1 MPPKKIS
8 YAEDA
13 RQALLRGVDKVADA
27 VKVTLGPKG
36 RNVVL
41 EKSWGSPNITK
52 DGVTVAKEVELADE
66 YENMG
71 AQLCKEVA
79 SKTNDD
85 TGDGTTT
92 ATVLA
97 QAIVQE
103 GMRNVVAGAN
113 PMLIKQGIEMATAAV
128 VEFIRDM
135 AQPLEGRDDIANVAG
150 IAGNDPAIG
159 ALIADA
165 MDTVGKDGVITVEES
180 KVGKTE
186 MEVVEGMQFNKGYI
200 SPYFVTDAENM
211 ECVLE
216 DPYILIYEKKIS
228 SAADIVPVLEK
239 TTTAG
244 KPLVII
250 AEDVE
255 AEALATMVV
264 NKMRG
269 TLQCCAVKAPGFGD
283 RRKRNLED
291 IAILTG
297 GKFISEDLGIKLDHV
312 ELEDLGVAQRITV
325 DKDDTTIVQSEGS
338 EEDIAGRVAQ
348 IRAEIENTDSDYD
361 REKLEERLAKLAGGV
376 AVIKVGAATETE
388 LKELKH
394 RFEDALSAARS
405 ALEEGIVPGGG
416 VVLLRATKIL
426 DELDADGDVAAG
438 VRIVR
443 KALYAPIKQIA
454 ANAGYE
460 GGVVAEKVAGYKSP
474 KYGFNAASEQYEDL
488 VAAGVTEPAK
498 VVRAALENAAS
509 IGSLVLTTEALVAEI
524 PQEAPPMPPGGDM
537 GGGMG
542 GGMGGM
548 GGGMY

>member
-454 ANAGYE
+454 TNAGYE

-474 KYGFNAASEQYEDL
+474 KYGFNAASEEYEDL
-488 VAAGVTEPAK
+488 VSAGVTEPAK

-542 GGMGGM
+542 GM

>member
-1 MPPKKIS
+1 MPPKKIA
-8 YAEDA
+8 YQEDA
-13 RQALLRGVDKVADA
+13 RQALLRGVDKVANA
-27 VKVTLGPKG
+27 VRITLGPKG

-41 EKSWGSPNITK
+41 QKSWGSPNITK
-52 DGVTVAKEVELADE
+52 DGVTVAKEIELADE

-113 PMLIKQGIEMATAAV
+113 PMLIKEGIELATAAA
-128 VEFIRDM
+128 VEFIRAM
-135 AQPLEGRDDIANVAG
+135 AQPLDDRDDIANVAG

-165 MDTVGKDGVITVEES
+165 MDTVGKDGVITGEES

-216 DPYILIYEKKIS
+216 EPYILIFEKKIS

-239 TTTAG
+239 AATAG

-269 TLQCCAVKAPGFGD
+269 TLQCCAIKAPGFGD

-291 IAILTG
+291 LAVLTG
-297 GKFISEDLGIKLDHV
+297 GRFISEDLGIKLDGV

-325 DKDDTTIVQSEGS
+325 DKDDTTIVQGAGS

-361 REKLEERLAKLAGGV
+361 REKLGERLAKLAGGV
-376 AVIKVGAATETE
+376 AVLKVGAATETE

-416 VVLLRATKIL
+416 VVLLRAAKVL
-426 DELDADGDVAAG
+426 DDIDADGDVAAG
-438 VRIVR
+438 VRIV
-443 KALYAPIKQIA
+443 KAALSAPIKQIA
-454 ANAGYE
+454 ENAGYV
-460 GGVVAEKVAGYKSP
+460 GGIGAEKGGGYKSV
-474 KYGFNAASEQYEDL
+474 KYGFNAATEEYEDL
-488 VAAGVTEPAK
+488 VAAGVTDPAK

-548 GGGMY
+548 Y

>member
-1 MPPKKIS
+1 MAPKKLA
-8 YAEDA
+8 YDQEA
-13 RQALLRGVDKVADA
+13 RQALLRGVDSVADA
-27 VKVTLGPKG
+27 TKVTLGPKG

-41 EKSWGSPNITK
+41 EKSWGSPTITK
-52 DGVTVAKEVELADE
+52 DGVTVAKEIELEDE

-97 QAIVQE
+97 QAIVQQ

-113 PMLIKQGIEMATAAV
+113 PMLIKQGIEMATQAAV
-128 VEFIRDM
+128 DFIKDM

-159 ALIADA
+159 ELIAEA

-180 KVGKTE
+180 KVGMTE

-216 DPYILIYEKKIS
+216 KPYILIYEKKIS
-228 SAADIVPVLEK
+228 SAADLVPVLEK
-239 TTTAG
+239 VASAG
-244 KPLVII
+244 RPLLII

-264 NKMRG
+264 NKLRG
-269 TLQCCAVKAPGFGD
+269 TIQGCAVKAPGFGD

-291 IAILTG
+291 IAALTG
-297 GKFISEDLGIKLDHV
+297 GSFISEDLGIKMENV
-312 ELEDLGVAQRITV
+312 ELEDLGTAERVSI
-325 DKDDTTIVQSEGS
+325 DKDDTTIVQGGGS
-338 EEDIAGRVAQ
+338 QDDINGRIAQ
-348 IRAEIENTDSDYD
+348 IRAEIGKTDSDYD

-405 ALEEGIVPGGG
+405 GLEEGIVPGGG
-416 VVLLRATKIL
+416 VALLRAAAVL
-426 DELDADGDVAAG
+426 DDLEAEGDVAAG
-438 VRIVR
+438 IRIVR
-443 KALYAPIKQIA
+443 QALRAPTRQIA
-454 ANAGYE
+454 VNAGYE
-460 GGVVAEKVAGYKSP
+460 GGVVAEKILGYKSH
-474 KYGFNAASEQYEDL
+474 KYGFNAATERFEDL
-488 VAAGVTEPAK
+488 VTAGVTDPAK

-509 IGSLVLTTEALVAEI
+509 IGALVLTTEALVAEI
-524 PQEAPPMPPGGDM
+524 PREAPAGPPGGMPPGGDM
-537 GGGMG
+537 
-542 GGMGGM
+542 
-548 GGGMY
+548 Y

>member
-542 GGMGGM
+542 GM

>member
-1 MPPKKIS
+1 MAPKKLA
-8 YAEDA
+8 YDQEA
-13 RQALLRGVDKVADA
+13 RHALQRGVDIVANA
-27 VKVTLGPKG
+27 TKVTLGPKG
-36 RNVVL
+36 RNVIL
-41 EKSWGSPNITK
+41 EKSWGSPTITK
-52 DGVTVAKEVELADE
+52 DGVTVAKEIELEDE

-113 PMLIKQGIEMATAAV
+113 PMLIKQGIEMATQATV
-128 VEFIRDM
+128 DFIKAM

-159 ALIADA
+159 ELIAEA

-180 KVGKTE
+180 KVGVTE
-186 MEVVEGMQFNKGYI
+186 MEVVEGMQFNKGYV

-216 DPYILIYEKKIS
+216 EPYILIHEKKIS
-228 SAADIVPVLEK
+228 SAADLVPVLEK
-239 TTTAG
+239 VTSAG
-244 KPLVII
+244 RPLLII
-250 AEDVE
+250 AEDVD

-264 NKMRG
+264 NKLRG
-269 TLQCCAVKAPGFGD
+269 TIQGCAVKAPGFGD
-283 RRKRNLED
+283 RRKSSLED
-291 IAILTG
+291 IAALTG
-297 GKFISEDLGIKLDHV
+297 GTFISEDLGIKLENV
-312 ELEDLGVAQRITV
+312 ELEDLGTAERVSI
-325 DKDDTTIVQSEGS
+325 DKDDTTIVQGGGS
-338 EEDIAGRVAQ
+338 QDDINGRVAQ
-348 IRAEIENTDSDYD
+348 IRAEIEKTDSDYD

-405 ALEEGIVPGGG
+405 GLEEGIVPGGG
-416 VVLLRATKIL
+416 VTLLRAAMIL
-426 DELDADGDVAAG
+426 DDLEAEGDVAAG
-438 VRIVR
+438 VRI
-443 KALYAPIKQIA
+443 IKQALQAPTRQIA
-454 ANAGYE
+454 MNAGYE
-460 GGVVAEKVAGYKSP
+460 GGVVAEKILGYKSH
-474 KYGFNAASEQYEDL
+474 KYGFNAATEQFEDL
-488 VAAGVTEPAK
+488 VAAGVTDPAK

-509 IGSLVLTTEALVAEI
+509 IGALVLTTEALVAEI

-537 GGGMG
+537 GGG
-542 GGMGGM
+542 GMP